1 REDDKAALKAK
12 KVPLTTLFRY
22 TTVCERFLLI
32 VALCVAVI
40 TGGAN
45 PVMAILQ
52 GKISNAFINE
62 QVFVDNGRDE
72 TIPIN
77 NQTDVNGNQILT
89 YWKEDDFFNQV
100 MGVIWAYAVLSVGT
114 FTAAFIQVSC
124 LLYVSENMM
133 DRLRRNFMR
142 SILRQDIA
150 WFDMNTGGALATKL
164 FDNLERVREGTGDKM
179 GLAMQCAAQFVVG
192 FVIAFTHDWRLTLIM
207 LAIVPVQVA
216 CGFTIAWIVSTFMHA
231 EALKYGKAGSVAEE
245 VISSIRTVVAFNGL
259 ERECQRYDSA
269 LKEARALGIR
279 RCIYIGLSFGAMGM
293 ANFIGIAIAYYF
305 GIGFVY
311 EGSLDPGQLMTVFF
325 AVMMGS
331 VALGQ
336 AGPQLAVLGGAQG
349 SAASIFEVLD
359 REPPFDSTSDTG
371 VKQTNARGRIVLDNV
386 KFRYPSRPDV
396 PILKGISFVVEPG
409 ETVAL
414 VGSSG
419 SGKSTIVSLLLRYY
433 DLEGGRLTLDGHDI
447 PSYNLHYLRN
457 VIGVVSQEPILFNC
471 SLAENIRFGRVDVT
485 LNEIKVACTI
495 ANAAKF
501 IEALPLK
508 YDTLVGDRGT
518 QLSGGQKQRIAIAR
532 ALVRNPKILLL
543 DEATSALDAES
554 ERIVQKA
561 LDKAAKGRTTVI
573 IAHRLSTI
581 RNADKI
587 IAMKHGEIVEMGNH
601 DSLMLNKGLYH
612 DLVMAQTFSDAV
624 DLPGTNDDDDE
635 EEPVPLPEAV
645 ARRMSISAEA
655 RTNAAYSR
663 QTSQI
668 HDPFRNARNR
678 AMSNVSMRSTHSRL
692 SYVADMESEMDP
704 AGLRQRTMTAGA
716 MNVVEPVVTAQ
727 ASVKQDEMA
736 RLKQELKDEGID
748 PVSLGKIL
756 TSSKTDWP
764 RQILGAA
771 FVILLGCVTPAYSVI
786 FTEILQIFTLP
797 DKEEMKRDGQ
807 FFSLMFLILAFM
819 QGSCVLGEVYFLGSG
834 GERLTMRLRSR
845 LFRNIIS
852 HEIAFFDAPKHATGK
867 ICTRLST
874 DVPQIRTAVDYR
886 IGTVASTF
894 ISIFFGVVIAFL
906 FGWQMALVTL
916 AVFPIFA
923 LGLVMRHRVLTG
935 KGKLS
940 AKEIE
945 ESGKVAMEAI
955 ENIRTVQA
963 LTREQLF
970 YEKFCGSL
978 DKIVQYS
985 VRQAVI
991 QGISYGFATCSLFVM
1006 LAIATRI
1013 GIIFVE
1019 QNIMGPMRVLRVM
1032 YAISLTTNTL
1042 GLATSYIPE
1051 YMKAKLAGGI
1061 VFNMLEDVPKINN
1074 LTQEGK
1080 RVTLDGNITF
1090 KNVRFAYPERPQI
1103 KVLQGLNLTI
1113 KRGQTVALVGASG
1126 CGKSTTIQL
1135 IERFYDCASGEVML
1149 GEHNIKDLNPHHTRS
1164 QIALVSQEP
1173 TLFDC
1178 SIREN
1183 IIYGI
1188 EEDVPQERVE
1198 KAARQAN
1205 VHDFIA
1211 SLPDGYDTNCGE
1223 RGTQL
1228 SGG

>member
-1 REDDKAALKAK
+1 
-12 KVPLTTLFRY
+12 
-22 TTVCERFLLI
+22 
-32 VALCVAVI
+32 
-40 TGGAN
+40 
-45 PVMAILQ
+45 
-52 GKISNAFINE
+52 
-62 QVFVDNGRDE
+62 
-72 TIPIN
+72 
-77 NQTDVNGNQILT
+77 
-89 YWKEDDFFNQV
+89 
-100 MGVIWAYAVLSVGT
+100 
-114 FTAAFIQVSC
+114 
-124 LLYVSENMM
+124 
-133 DRLRRNFMR
+133 
-142 SILRQDIA
+142 QDIS

-179 GLAMQCAAQFVVG
+179 GLAVQCMSQFVVG

-207 LAIVPVQVA
+207 LAIVPIQVA

-311 EGSLDPGQLMTVFF
+311 EGSLDPGNLMTVFF

-359 REPPFDSTSDTG
+359 REPPFDSTADTG

-396 PILKGISFVVEPG
+396 PILKGVSFVVEPG

-457 VIGVVSQEPILFNC
+457 IIGVVSQEPVLFNC
-471 SLAENIRFGRVDVT
+471 SIAENIRFGRVDVT
-485 LNEIKVACTI
+485 LNEVKVACAI
-495 ANAAKF
+495 ANAQKF
-501 IEALPLK
+501 VEALPLK

-554 ERIVQKA
+554 ERVVQRA

-601 DSLMLNKGLYH
+601 DSLMLTKGLYH
-612 DLVMAQTFSDAV
+612 DLVMAQTFSDSV
-624 DLPGTNDDDDE
+624 DLAGDGSDVFTDE
-635 EEPVPLPEAV
+635 DEPVPLPDNV
-645 ARRMSISAEA
+645 ARRMSITAEA
-655 RTNAAYSR
+655 RVNAAYSR
-663 QTSQI
+663 QSSHI
-668 HDPFRNARNR
+668 DHFKNARNR
-678 AMSNVSMRSTHSRL
+678 AASNMSMRSTHSRH
-692 SYVADMESEMDP
+692 SYVAEMDMDADP
-704 AGLRQRTMTAGA
+704 GGLRQRTMTTGA
-716 MNVVEPVVTAQ
+716 LTSVEPIATPKEAG
-727 ASVKQDEMA
+727 VKKDEMA
-736 RLKQELKDEGID
+736 RLKQELKDAGID

-756 TSSKTDWP
+756 TSSKQDWP
-764 RQILGAA
+764 RQIIGFL
-771 FVILLGCVTPAYSVI
+771 FVLLLGCVTPAYSVI
-786 FTEILQIFTLP
+786 FTNIINIFTL
-797 DKEEMKRDGQ
+797 DAETMLHQGQ
-807 FFSLMFLILAFM
+807 FWALMFLVLAFC

-845 LFRNIIS
+845 LFRNVIS
-852 HEIAFFDAPKHATGK
+852 HEIAFFDSPKHATGK

-894 ISIFFGVVIAFL
+894 ISITLGVIIAFL
-906 FGWQMALVTL
+906 YGWQMALVTL

-923 LGLVMRHRVLTG
+923 VGLVMRHRVLTG

-963 LTREQLF
+963 LTREELF

-978 DKIVQYS
+978 DKVVQYS
-985 VRQAVI
+985 IRQAVI
-991 QGISYGFATCSLFVM
+991 QGISYGFASCSLFVM

-1013 GIIFVE
+1013 GILFI
-1019 QNIMGPMRVLRVM
+1019 QDNIMEPIKVLRVM

-1061 VFNMLEDVPKINN
+1061 VFNMLADVPKIDN
-1074 LTQEGK
+1074 LTTEGK
-1080 RVTLDGNITF
+1080 RVTLQGNITF
-1090 KNVRFAYPERPQI
+1090 KNVRFCYPERPQI
-1103 KVLQGLNLTI
+1103 KVLQGLNLEI

-1135 IERFYDCASGEVML
+1135 IERFYDADSGHVML
-1149 GEHNIKDLNPHHTRS
+1149 DDNDIRELNPHHTRS

-1183 IIYGI
+1183 IIYGMEGEI
-1188 EEDVPQERVE
+1188 DQSRVE
-1198 KAARQAN
+1198 GAARLAN
-1205 VHDFIA
+1205 VHEFIN
-1211 SLPDGYDTNCGE
+1211 SLPLGYDTNVGE

-1228 SGG
+1228 SGGQKQRIAIARALVRNPKILLLDEATSALDTESEKMVQEALDTAREGRTCLVIAHRLSSIVNSDVIAVVQKGVIVEKGNHHQLMALKGFYWELNQKQML